1 MKRFAHLFFTL
12 LLTLLVGCGLFSVA
26 SAEVDWKVISERT
39 LTDEPLDLAMS
50 QDGQIM
56 FILLP
61 GKVLLYSIQEN
72 RATDSIPVDGSF
84 DSITVYPGNNVL
96 ALSSSKTKALK
107 VIAFEVSQDIDVS
120 NHPFK
125 GPEKAPVTIAVFS
138 DYQ

>member
-1 MKRFAHLFFTL
+1 LKRFPHLFFTL
-12 LLTLLVGCGLFSVA
+12 LLTLIVGCALFSAA

-61 GKVLLYSIQEN
+61 GKVLLYSVQQN
-72 RATDSIPVDGSF
+72 RATDNIPVDGSF
-84 DSITVYPGNNVL
+84 DSITVYPGNNVF

-125 GPEKAPVTIAVFS
+125 GPENAPVTIAVFS